1 MSKIEAVPA
10 SGKSNRPQ
18 IAIAGAGIGGLA
30 LALALRRYGFAPV
43 MFEKKSTEQ
52 IRSEGVFLTLAPNGV
67 NALRALGLAD
77 AVVAEGLLTKG
88 LAMFNERGKQL
99 GLMDYGT
106 HATRFG
112 APSVTI
118 RRGALGGV
126 LLDAVEA
133 AGIDLRCGIGIE
145 AIEHDRDG
153 VTVHSTRSERFD
165 ALIGADGLRSLVR
178 RTLFPE
184 LPQPRYSGLIGT
196 GGVTRVDGIAPTNG
210 LMNMTFG
217 KKAFFGY
224 LAEPGQPVMWFNTY
238 PAPES
243 DTGPIKDAGHYARFI
258 ESLHRD
264 DPLDNAK
271 IMAGVESIDRNYPI
285 YDMPELQH
293 WSKGRVLLTGDAA
306 HAVAPHSGQGA
317 SMAIE
322 DGLVLA
328 SSLDADSSVEA
339 AFARFFRLR
348 QERTQTVIKI
358 GRMAGSQKHAQSW
371 LQLKIRDLILPLVM
385 PMGVKAQERIFHF
398 RSDQTPLAQPVQ

>member
-1 MSKIEAVPA
+1 MSRIEATPA
-10 SGKSNRPQ
+10 RGKSNRPQ

-30 LALALRRYGFAPV
+30 LALALNKYGFAPV
-43 MFEKKSTEQ
+43 LFEKKSAEQ
-52 IRSEGVFLTLAPNGV
+52 IRTEGVFLTLAPNGV
-67 NALRALGLAD
+67 NALRAFGVAD
-77 AVVAEGLLTKG
+77 RVVAEGLLTRG
-88 LAMFNERGKQL
+88 LAMFNERGKPL
-99 GLMDYGT
+99 GLMDYGS
-106 HATRFG
+106 HADRFG

-118 RRGALGGV
+118 RRGALGTV
-126 LLDAVEA
+126 LLDAVTA
-133 AGIDLRCGIGIE
+133 AGIELRCGTGIE
-145 AIEHDRDG
+145 EIEHDRDG

-178 RTLFPE
+178 RKLFPE

-196 GGVTRVDGIAPTNG
+196 GGVTFVDGIAPTDG

-243 DTGPIKDAGHYARFI
+243 DTGPIADPRGYARFI

-264 DPLDNAK
+264 DPLDNAR
-271 IMAGVESIDRNYPI
+271 IVRAVPAIERNYPI

-293 WSKGRVLLTGDAA
+293 WSKGRVMLMGDAA

-322 DGLVLA
+322 DGLVLSA
-328 SSLDADSSVEA
+328 CLEAEATVEG
-339 AFARFFRLR
+339 AFARFFGLR
-348 QERTQTVIKI
+348 HQRTQTVIRI

-371 LQLKIRDLILPLVM
+371 LSLRIRDLILPLVL
-385 PMGVKAQERIFHF
+385 PLGVKAQERVFAF
-398 RSDQTPLAQPVQ
+398 RPDLDPLGQPAQ

>member
-43 MFEKKSTEQ
+43 LFEKKSTEQ
-52 IRSEGVFLTLAPNGV
+52 IRTEGVFLTLAPNGV

-133 AGIDLRCGIGIE
+133 AGIDLRCRTGIE

-196 GGVTRVDGIAPTNG
+196 GGVTWVDGIAPTNG

-224 LAEPGQPVMWFNTY
+224 LAEPGHPVMWFNTY